1 MIVLCDTNGGSLPE
15 EVRRITLELSDIVPG
30 GKLGIHTHNDGGL
43 AVANTLAA
51 VAAGARMVQ
60 GTINGFGERCGNA
73 DLIPIIANLQLKMQ
87 KRCLTEASMRQL
99 TNLSRFVGDI
109 ANVPPLNSR
118 PFVGRSAFAHKGGV
132 HVNAVRKNPAAYEHI
147 DPGRVGNVRRVL
159 ASDLSGK
166 STIEYKAGE
175 LGLSLGRDK
184 SASRKIVQVI
194 KQMED
199 QGYTFDAADGSLS
212 LLIKKATGQFE
223 EPFELE
229 LFRVINEKD
238 EENPS
243 QAQAMIK
250 IWVGDEVEITAAE
263 GNGPINALD
272 NALRKALRTFY
283 PEIDEMQLIDFKVNI
298 LDGSEGTAAKVRVL
312 IESRDP
318 TEIWSTVGVSESV
331 IEASWLALVDSFQ
344 YKLSKDCLNY
354 NHRKS

>member
-1 MIVLCDTNGGSLPE
+1 
-15 EVRRITLELSDIVPG
+15 
-30 GKLGIHTHNDGGL
+30 
-43 AVANTLAA
+43 
-51 VAAGARMVQ
+51 
-60 GTINGFGERCGNA
+60 
-73 DLIPIIANLQLKMQ
+73 MQ
-87 KRCLTEASMRQL
+87 KRCLTEASIRQL

-132 HVNAVRKNPAAYEHI
+132 HVDAVRKNPAAYEHI

-166 STIEYKAGE
+166 STIEYKARE

-199 QGYTFDAADGSLS
+199 QGYTFDAADGSLA

-229 LFRVINEKD
+229 LFRVINEKN

-243 QAQAMIK
+243 HAQAMIK

-312 IESRDP
+312 IESQDP
-318 TEIWSTVGVSESV
+318 NEIWSTVGVSESV

-344 YKLSKDCLNY
+344 YKLSKDRLNQ

>member
-1 MIVLCDTNGGSLPE
+1 M
-15 EVRRITLELSDIVPG
+15 SDVIPG
-30 GKLGIHTHNDGGL
+30 NLLGIHAHNDGGL
-43 AVANTLAA
+43 GVANSLAA
-51 VAAGARMVQ
+51 VSAGARMVQ

-73 DLIPIIANLQLKMQ
+73 DLIPIIANLQIKMQ
-87 KRCLTEASMRQL
+87 KKCLAESSIRQL
-99 TNLSRFVGDI
+99 MNLSHFVSDI
-109 ANVPPLNSR
+109 ANIPLLNSR
-118 PFVGRSAFAHKGGV
+118 PFVGRSAFAHKAGV
-132 HVNAVRKNPAAYEHI
+132 HVNAVQKNPAAYEHI
-147 DPGRVGNVRRVL
+147 DPTRVGNQRRVL

-166 STIEYKAGE
+166 STIEYKARE

-184 SASRKIVQVI
+184 AASRKIVQVI
-194 KQMED
+194 KQMEH
-199 QGYTFDAADGSLS
+199 QGYTFDAADGSLA

-243 QAQAMIK
+243 HAQAMIK

-283 PEIDEMQLIDFKVNI
+283 PEIDEMHLVDFKVNI

-312 IESRDP
+312 IESQDQN
-318 TEIWSTVGVSESV
+318 EIWSTVGVSESV

-344 YKLSKDCLNY
+344 YKLSKDHLNH
-354 NHRKS
+354 NQRKP